1 MPSTLHLPRTRVA
14 FAAFACL
21 AGLLAGCGTAN
32 ETSGTA
38 SDSSTSTSTADSGS
52 AGTAGQK
59 YDAWEAKF
67 RSCLSEAGFE
77 LPKEAGKI
85 DFGDRQD
92 AYEVAED
99 ACLKKIGNPP
109 TADDGSKP
117 TDQEMQDMNLERTKC
132 LRDRGY
138 QVDDPKPGTA
148 MIVPEDVKQSDM
160 DACFKP

>member
-21 AGLLAGCGTAN
+21 AGLLAGCGNAN
-32 ETSGTA
+32 EA
-38 SDSSTSTSTADSGS
+38 NDSSTSTSTSDSGS
-52 AGTAGQK
+52 ASGAAGTAGQK

-67 RSCLSEAGFE
+67 RSCLSGAGFE

-99 ACLKKIGNPP
+99 ACLKKIGEPP
-109 TADDGSKP
+109 TGDDGSKL
-117 TDQEMQDMNLERTKC
+117 TDQEMQALNLTRTKC

-148 MIVPEDVKQSDM
+148 MIVPEGVKQSDM

>member
-38 SDSSTSTSTADSGS
+38 SDSSASASDSGS

-67 RSCLSEAGFE
+67 RSCLSKAGFE

-92 AYEVAED
+92 AYKVAED
-99 ACLKKIGNPP
+99 ACLKKIGKPP
-109 TADDGSKP
+109 TADDGPKL
-117 TDQEMQDMNLERTKC
+117 TDQEMQDLSLERTKC

-138 QVDDPKPGTA
+138 EVDDPKPGTA
-148 MIVPEDVKQSDM
+148 MVVPEGVKQSDL
-160 DACFKP
+160 DECFKP